1 MTKATTSSYVFFA
14 SGSRDFSELLGSVL
28 MMKTMTPWLVAAALV
43 VATSAEAAVV
53 SWNQDTNGT
62 VSGANVAGIVP
73 VANWNNSW
81 PSNPVTDLIDDSGAA
96 TTLDIA
102 ISTFNTWSV
111 IGGHPGQDADTTYNK
126 ELLNGYLNAG
136 PAPWNPPITYSQ
148 IAMTEIP
155 YANYDVIVYFSS
167 DVSGRAGDVTDGAT
181 NYSFVTVGPASV
193 SGANALFAPTT
204 DTAGTYTTTANY
216 AVFSGL
222 SGASQTVKVQM
233 RDPDQWAGIAGFQVV
248 QVVPEPA
255 SLVLIALSGLV
266 TLRRARRS

>member
-1 MTKATTSSYVFFA
+1 MVAA
-14 SGSRDFSELLGSVL
+14 L
-28 MMKTMTPWLVAAALV
+28 MMAGSIMATPAH
-43 VATSAEAAVV
+43 AVV
-53 SWNQDTNGT
+53 SWNQDVNGT

-111 IGGHPGQDADTTYNK
+111 MGGHPGQDADGTYNK

-193 SGANALFAPTT
+193 SGANALFAQTT
-204 DTAGTYTTTANY
+204 DTGGTYTTTANY

-233 RDPDQWAGIAGFQVV
+233 RDLDQWAGIAGFQVV
-248 QVVPEPA
+248 AVPEPA
-255 SLVLIALSGLV
+255 SIMLVALCGLV
-266 TLRRARRS
+266 TLRRARRR